1 MVFPRML
8 FLAVRKKRARRTLGL
23 VENSMKNSH
32 EGHSIFGKSGMFPMQ
47 GRLGAGEEVR
57 ALIVK

>member
-1 MVFPRML
+1 M
-8 FLAVRKKRARRTLGL
+8 KITRRTLRL